1 MNAVKRK
8 IYLFFILIIVV
19 IISAFWL
26 LYSDLPNDET
36 ILNYFPETTVNS
48 LSNFEWEKEIVAP
61 VRKYVP
67 LKRISEELR
76 KAVVISEDD
85 LFFEHS
91 GINMTELKKAFR
103 ENLEKKRF
111 ARGASTIT
119 MQLARNAFLFKKKT
133 ITRKL
138 KEIIITKRIEKLLD
152 KRTILEYYL
161 NVVEWGPNIY
171 GAEAAAF
178 YYFNKP
184 AAKLNLSESSL
195 LAAILPNPIYY
206 NPLKNFK
213 GARRK
218 QSRVLKLMKETHLV
232 TYSKM
237 KQIKNDPIHLRGSKQ
252 DERKQKINLN
262 LANFDSLLK
271 NPRFPQSLKKKAD
284 STGIIYFP
292 EGEK

>member
-1 MNAVKRK
+1 VKLK
-8 IYLFFILIIVV
+8 IYLIFFSV
-19 IISAFWL
+19 IILVVSALWI
-26 LYSDLPNDET
+26 LYSGLPDDET
-36 ILNYFPETTVNS
+36 ILNYLPETTVYDLKGFDWNQ
-48 LSNFEWEKEIVAP
+48 EIVVP
-61 VRKYVP
+61 VRKFVS
-67 LKRISEELR
+67 LERISEELR
-76 KAVVISEDD
+76 KAVIISEED
-85 LFFEHS
+85 LFFQHS
-91 GINMTELKKAFR
+91 GINMAELKKAFR

-133 ITRKL
+133 IIRKL

-184 AAKLNLSESSL
+184 AAKLNLTESSL

-206 NPLKNFK
+206 NPFKNLT
-213 GARRK
+213 GARKK
-218 QSRVLKLMKETHLV
+218 QSRVLKLMKDAHLV
-232 TYSKM
+232 SSAQM
-237 KQIKNDPIHLRGSKQ
+237 KQITNNPIHLRSSKQ
-252 DERKQKINLN
+252 NEKKQVFNY
-262 LANFDSLLK
+262 AVFNFDSLLK
-271 NPRFPQSLKKKAD
+271 NPRIPQSLKTKAD
-284 STGIIYFP
+284 STGIIYLP

>member
-1 MNAVKRK
+1 VKLK
-8 IYLFFILIIVV
+8 IYLFLILIVV
-19 IISAFWL
+19 MFISVFWI
-26 LYSDLPNDET
+26 LYSDLPDDKT
-36 ILNYFPETTVNS
+36 ILNYIPETTVYE
-48 LSNFEWEKEIVAP
+48 LKDFDWDQEIVAP
-61 VRKYVP
+61 VRKFIP

-76 KAVVISEDD
+76 KAVVVSEDD
-85 LFFEHS
+85 LFFQHS
-91 GINMTELKKAFR
+91 GINMKELKKAFQ

-133 ITRKL
+133 IIRKL
-138 KEIIITKRIEKLLD
+138 KEIVITKRIERLLD

-178 YYFNKP
+178 YYYNKP
-184 AAKLNLSESSL
+184 AAKLNLAESSL

-206 NPLKNFK
+206 NPFINLN

-218 QSRVLKLMKETHLV
+218 QARVLKLMSDAHLISYV
-232 TYSKM
+232 TM
-237 KQIKNDPIHLRGSKQ
+237 RQIKNKPIHLRGPKQ
-252 DERKQKINLN
+252 DDEKQIFGIDLF
-262 LANFDSLLK
+262 NFDSLLK
-271 NPRFPQSLKKKAD
+271 NPRFPQNLKTNAD
-284 STGIIYFP
+284 STGIIYLP

>member
-1 MNAVKRK
+1 MKRK
-8 IYLFFILIIVV
+8 IYFFFIIIIVV
-19 IISAFWL
+19 IISTFWL
-26 LYSDLPNDET
+26 LYSDLPDDET
-36 ILNYFPETTVNS
+36 ILNYFPETTVNN
-48 LSNFEWEKEIVAP
+48 LTNFDWEKEIITP

-103 ENLEKKRF
+103 ENVEKKRF

-171 GAEAAAF
+171 GAEPAAY

-195 LAAILPNPIYY
+195 LAGILPNPIYF
-206 NPLKNFK
+206 NPFSNIK

-218 QSRVLKLMKETHLV
+218 QSRVLKLMKETHLIS
-232 TYSKM
+232 YLKM
-237 KQIKNDPIHLRGSKQ
+237 KQIKNNPIHLRGSKLK
-252 DERKQKINLN
+252 DTSHFLN
-262 LANFDSLLK
+262 LDLFSFDSLLK
-271 NPRFPQSLKKKAD
+271 DPRFPQSLKKKAD
-284 STGIIYFP
+284 SSGIIYFL